1 MTPNDYRLRHP
12 RCCTCVY
19 WEGGAKDCKGYKRC
33 RVKNKEMGCNDGRFC
48 AVYKPRRFEG

>member
-19 WEGGAKDCKGYKRC
+19 WEGGARDCKGYKRC
-33 RVKNKEMGCNDGRFC
+33 RVKNKEMGCNDGKFC
-48 AVYKPRRFEG
+48 KVYKPRRFEG